1 MLQRNGFLNV
11 LLVNLFCVCGGL
23 FFVLF
28 YCVLFGLVRDR
39 CAHRIIV
46 MFEMY
51 RVKERNGVNVRV
63 REREE
68 VGKAGEMIA
77 AEIINH

>member
-1 MLQRNGFLNV
+1 MFV
-11 LLVNLFCVCGGL
+11 AVSFLFCFTAFC
-23 FFVLF
+23 
-28 YCVLFGLVRDR
+28 LVRDR

-51 RVKERNGVNVRV
+51 RVKERNGVRV